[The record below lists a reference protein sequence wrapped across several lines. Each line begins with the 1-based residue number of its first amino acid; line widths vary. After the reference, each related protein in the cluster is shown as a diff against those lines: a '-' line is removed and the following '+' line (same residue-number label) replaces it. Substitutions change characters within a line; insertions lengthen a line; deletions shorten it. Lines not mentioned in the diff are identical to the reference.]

1 MMRTLNSNEL
11 TMGWLDNLT
20 HVITREASLEELS
33 LIQDALHKRRDI
45 LNAIEKSKFNV
56 GDIVEWTGRKSGLK
70 STGRVNRVMKKNI
83 KVIID
88 KNDARSGAKEIWH
101 VPPSMLTKIASGLY
115 AK

>member
-1 MMRTLNSNEL
+1 MNRIN
-11 TMGWLDNLT
+11 DIT
-20 HVITREASLEELS
+20 HVIIKEARLDELS

-45 LNAIEKSKFNV
+45 LNAMEKSKFNV
-56 GDIVEWTGRKSGLK
+56 GDIVEWTGRRDGIK
-70 STGRVNRVMKKNI
+70 STGRVNKIMKKNV

-101 VPPSMLTKIASGLY
+101 VPPSMLTKIASALY

>member
-1 MMRTLNSNEL
+1 MNRLN
-11 TMGWLDNLT
+11 DIT
-20 HVITREASLEELS
+20 HVITREAGREELN
-33 LIQDALHKRRDI
+33 LIQDALHKRRAI

-56 GDIVEWTGRKSGLK
+56 GDIVEWTGRRDGIK
-70 STGRVNRVMKKNI
+70 STGRVNKIMKKNV

-88 KNDARSGAKEIWH
+88 KNDARSGAKEIGH

>member
-1 MMRTLNSNEL
+1 MNRIN
-11 TMGWLDNLT
+11 DIT
-20 HVITREASLEELS
+20 HVIIKEARLDELS

-45 LNAIEKSKFNV
+45 LNAMEKSKFNV
-56 GDIVEWTGRKSGLK
+56 GDIVEWTGRKSGLR
-70 STGRVNRVMKKNI
+70 STGKVNRIMKKNI

>member
-1 MMRTLNSNEL
+1 MNRIN
-11 TMGWLDNLT
+11 DIT
-20 HVITREASLEELS
+20 HVIIKEASLDELS

-45 LNAIEKSKFNV
+45 LNAMEKSKFNV

>member
-1 MMRTLNSNEL
+1 MNRIN
-11 TMGWLDNLT
+11 DIT
-20 HVITREASLEELS
+20 HVITREASLEELN

-45 LNAIEKSKFNV
+45 LNAMEKSKFNV
-56 GDIVEWTGRKSGLK
+56 GDIVEWTGRKSGLR
-70 STGRVNRVMKKNI
+70 STGKVNRIMKKNI

>member
-1 MMRTLNSNEL
+1 MNRIN
-11 TMGWLDNLT
+11 DIT
-20 HVITREASLEELS
+20 HVIIKEARLDELS

-45 LNAIEKSKFNV
+45 LNAMEKSKFNV

>member
-1 MMRTLNSNEL
+1 
-11 TMGWLDNLT
+11 
-20 HVITREASLEELS
+20 
-33 LIQDALHKRRDI
+33 
-45 LNAIEKSKFNV
+45 
-56 GDIVEWTGRKSGLK
+56 
-70 STGRVNRVMKKNI
+70 MKKNI